1 MRLPDIELDDR
12 RFQDLVSEARMR
24 IARACPEWT
33 EHNVSDPGIT
43 LIELFAWMTEMTIY
57 RLNRVPDKLHVALL
71 ELLGIRLDGP
81 AAAQTSLRFRL
92 AEVAKSPVLISAAT
106 EVGTPRTA
114 TEESII
120 FQVDETFE
128 VPALSVWPPE

>member
-1 MRLPDIELDDR
+1 
-12 RFQDLVSEARMR
+12 MR
-24 IARACPEWT
+24 ISRACPEWT

-81 AAAQTSLRFRL
+81 AAPETSPRFKL
-92 AEVAKSPVLISAAT
+92 AGDARNPVQIPAST

-120 FQVDETFE
+120 FQVDEDFTI
-128 VPALSVWPPE
+128 P